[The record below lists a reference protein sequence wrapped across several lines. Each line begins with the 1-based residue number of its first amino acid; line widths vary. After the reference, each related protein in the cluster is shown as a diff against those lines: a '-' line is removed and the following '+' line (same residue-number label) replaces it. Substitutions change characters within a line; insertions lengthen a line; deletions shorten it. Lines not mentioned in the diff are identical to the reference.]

1 MKRKIFKSNVNEL
14 IEEGRNIMDATIDS
28 RFYNRVAAVN
38 AVLSG
43 VSPTQAAGWF
53 GMTGRS
59 LTGWVKKVDEQGFSS
74 LKDKPRQGAPSKLS
88 ATQLEEIDKILQ
100 SSPADYSCK
109 VWDGPTLS
117 SIIKQKYGT
126 ELSTR
131 QCQRLFHKLGY
142 SRVRPQTYPSKDY
155 EQTEAR
161 VAFQKKERVHFKK
174 SGPGPCQLN
183 LKYHI

>member
-1 MKRKIFKSNVNEL
+1 MKKRIFKSNVNEL
-14 IEEGRNIMDATIDS
+14 IEEGRNIMDSTIDS

-43 VSPTQAAGWF
+43 VSPNQAAGWF

-59 LTGWVKKVDEQGFSS
+59 LAGWVKKVDEQGFDS
-74 LKDKPRQGAPSKLS
+74 LKDKSRSGAPPKLNV
-88 ATQLEEIDKILQ
+88 AQLEEIDKMLQ
-100 SSPADYSCK
+100 SSPSDYGCK
-109 VWDGPTLS
+109 VWDGPSLS
-117 SIIKQKYGT
+117 SVIKQRYGI

-161 VAFQKKERVHFKK
+161 VAFQKKEQR
-174 SGPGPCQLN
+174 
-183 LKYHI
+183 

>member
-1 MKRKIFKSNVNEL
+1 MKRKIFKSDVDKL

-28 RFYNRVAAVN
+28 RYYNRVAAVN

-43 VSPTQAAGWF
+43 VSPNKAAIWF

-59 LTGWVKKVDEQGFSS
+59 LTGWVKKVDEEGFGS
-74 LKDKPRQGAPSKLS
+74 LKDKPRPGAPSKLNGV
-88 ATQLEEIDKILQ
+88 QLEEIDKMLQ
-100 SSPADYSCK
+100 SDPADYGCK
-109 VWDGPTLS
+109 VWNGPSLS
-117 SIIKQKYGT
+117 SVIKQKYEI

-131 QCQRLFHKLGY
+131 QCQRLFRKLGY

-161 VAFQKKERVHFKK
+161 ISFQKKDQR
-174 SGPGPCQLN
+174 
-183 LKYHI
+183 